1 MEFCL
6 FQACFSVRCV
16 EEICNEVVAAVPPIT
31 VNIQY
36 LDAEKCKTKLK
47 NIRTAV
53 QDYTNNLEGK
63 TGTGSEACEKPE
75 FYDQFRRF
83 MRGSVVTQGPVKIRD
98 SGTGTQPIM
107 RTAADSLPAKLSINE
122 EDLPNIAS
130 EEGLM
135 IDFLATANK
144 DSDFVQRQ
152 KRQTERLNTW
162 IKQPFDLNSPIPLL
176 SSSPTKNNAPELD
189 RPDIPL
195 PTCTI
200 ESTKIRKEDPEK
212 PQPTPKQKR
221 KRGTGDNDD
230 YQERQLEIQQQTLDL
245 NREVAKQNQE
255 RHEANLKL
263 QLDIQETNRQNRI
276 VDAAKDRAAQEKA
289 DEKYAMM
296 MEALLKKMR
305 D

>member
-1 MEFCL
+1 MPPRKDKVLLKIVAPPEVKKRGKKSESAASEEVEIQEKRRFVWTSDCK
-6 FQACFSVRCV
+6 QALVNAYESRWNSVFSKPVSQSDAW

-47 NIRTAV
+47 NIRTTV
-53 QDYTNNLEGK
+53 QDYTNNLD
-63 TGTGSEACEKPE
+63 EACEKPE

-122 EDLPNIAS
+122 EDSPKVAS

-221 KRGTGDNDD
+221 KREQATMTTT
-230 YQERQLEIQQQTLDL
+230 RS
-245 NREVAKQNQE
+245 AS
-255 RHEANLKL
+255 LKSSSKPL
-263 QLDIQETNRQNRI
+263 I
-276 VDAAKDRAAQEKA
+276 
-289 DEKYAMM
+289 
-296 MEALLKKMR
+296 
-305 D
+305 